1 MHSTSGGSSPPKLAV
16 QCSKALVV
24 FWAAQCPSLLV
35 LLINLWDF
43 RTWTFHACLLSSARK
58 FLISQ
63 ALRST
68 QWSIIIH
75 SDSFCCIASNLR
87 GGSKNW
93 GCNCTPCSNVEPPQ
107 RSTSTG
113 YLVSILNSQYERP
126 IMWPSKEKVVQCCS
140 ESTEMQLSRWTGSKS
155 DTYIATTW
163 TVCSLRMRT
172 LDWINVRKTATWNTQ
187 STDCKLGPDAA
198 LCNHS

>member
-87 GGSKNW
+87 GGKQKL
-93 GCNCTPCSNVEPPQ
+93 G
-107 RSTSTG
+107 
-113 YLVSILNSQYERP
+113 
-126 IMWPSKEKVVQCCS
+126 
-140 ESTEMQLSRWTGSKS
+140 MQLHPLLQCRTATAFNFNWLPGQYPQLAVWTSHYVTEQRESCTVLFGVHR
-155 DTYIATTW
+155 DAT
-163 TVCSLRMRT
+163 VP
-172 LDWINVRKTATWNTQ
+172 LDWEQIWHVHRHYL
-187 STDCKLGPDAA
+187 DCL
-198 LCNHS
+198 